1 MFLFIFF
8 LLFWLLFWRFYLSFF
23 IIFSYCLTFSYFL
36 RFLFVFSVFFI
47 FSALWVALP
56 AVCFVYIFS
65 SKVCRWQGNFKV
77 LDLHQDWPE
86 PRKVIAISITT
97 IEVEKPSTVAVPN
110 KNHRERRTDRRLQE
124 SKSSLS
130 TMTIFRHLLLKFL

>member
-47 FSALWVALP
+47 FYFLSSLSCPACSLFCLHFFVKGLQVARQFQSARPTPRLAWTHY
-56 AVCFVYIFS
+56 CNCYFHYY
-65 SKVCRWQGNFKV
+65 
-77 LDLHQDWPE
+77 DWSWKAQH
-86 PRKVIAISITT
+86 RRC
-97 IEVEKPSTVAVPN
+97 PN
-110 KNHRERRTDRRLQE
+110 NYHRDWRTDCRLQE
-124 SKSSLS
+124 SKIH
-130 TMTIFRHLLLKFL
+130 TV